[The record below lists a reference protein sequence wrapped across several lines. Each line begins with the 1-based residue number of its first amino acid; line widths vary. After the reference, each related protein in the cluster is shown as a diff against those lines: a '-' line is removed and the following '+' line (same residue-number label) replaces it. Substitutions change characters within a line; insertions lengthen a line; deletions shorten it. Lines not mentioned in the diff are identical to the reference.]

1 MRIAVAV
8 LVTLSL
14 IAPPSGEA
22 NAREPTKKR
31 STHASVQTRQSSSA
45 SALAKPDV
53 YIERDT
59 NKLPFGSS
67 AWWDQMLRENRAGQC
82 CN

>member
-31 STHASVQTRQSSSA
+31 STHASAQTHQPYSRT
-45 SALAKPDV
+45 ALAKPDGYV
-53 YIERDT
+53 ERDAS
-59 NKLPFGSS
+59 KLPFGSS